1 MCTGV
6 EIAMLAGAAV
16 SAVGTVQAAGENSKA
31 RYLQAAEETQAAED
45 HARAIRDATRRRTGA
60 ARAAMAASGTA
71 LDEFS
76 TINTDE
82 IERLGG
88 SDEAM
93 TLLTGRRRGAALRRQ
108 ADNEEQAG
116 LFDAAGGLI
125 GAGAS
130 AYGGWKGSK
139 GSAGSSG
146 YSGVKNGGDRG
157 TRGGY

>member
-16 SAVGTVQAAGENSKA
+16 SAVGQVQAAGENSQA
-31 RYLQAAEETQAAED
+31 RYLQQAEETQAAED
-45 HARAIRDATRRRTGA
+45 HARAIRDATRRRSGA

-76 TINTDE
+76 AINTNE

-93 TLLTGRRRGAALRRQ
+93 TILTGRRRGSALRRQ

-116 LFDAAGGLI
+116 LFDAAGGLV
-125 GAGAS
+125 GSGVS
-130 AYGGWKGSK
+130 AYSGWKGSK
-139 GSAGSSG
+139 GSGAG
-146 YSGVKNGGDRG
+146 GGDRG